1 MIKIGR
7 TCISSTTIVMI
18 VLGLISS
25 TVLIASILNSGIQE
39 GPYGIIDIEEKD
51 TTQWIPTKE
60 DLAYQ
65 DSMFHIVDQ
74 TSRDLDT
81 IKADIDRILFKLE
94 RLEYSDGSS
103 DSIRYEEGS
112 AMDIK
117 RNYPDEERMWIS
129 GAGDTIWE

>member
-60 DLAYQ
+60 DIAFQ
-65 DSMFHIVDQ
+65 DSMYCIIERTQ
-74 TSRDLDT
+74 LDLDT
-81 IKADIDRILFKLE
+81 IRAGIDRIL
-94 RLEYSDGSS
+94 
-103 DSIRYEEGS
+103 
-112 AMDIK
+112 
-117 RNYPDEERMWIS
+117 
-129 GAGDTIWE
+129 

>member
-1 MIKIGR
+1 MIRIGR

-51 TTQWIPTKE
+51 TTQWIPTIE

>member
-1 MIKIGR
+1 MIRIGR

-51 TTQWIPTKE
+51 TTQWIPTKD

-81 IKADIDRILFKLE
+81 IKADIDRILYKLE